1 MYEHFNPHLLTDAW
15 WQHVLMLIV
24 AAILGYIIGYRSR
37 KSEIDGLEVELANL
51 GTAVDDCERS
61 RKVVAPVVTA
71 PVVTAP
77 VVATI
82 AAAAVVTAPVVA
94 AAPVAAFVAPV
105 VAAPVV
111 ATVSTKPDD
120 LKVVEG
126 IGPKIEGLLN
136 DAGIHTFAEL
146 ANTASERIKE
156 ILVAAGSRFQMHDP
170 GTWPKQSAMAR
181 DGKFDELKKWQDELN
196 KGKID

>member
-15 WQHVLMLIV
+15 WQHLLMLIV

-61 RKVVAPVVTA
+61 RKVVAPVV
-71 PVVTAP
+71 
-77 VVATI
+77 ATI
-82 AAAAVVTAPVVA
+82 AAAAVVAAPVVAAPVVA

-105 VAAPVV
+105 IAAI
-111 ATVSTKPDD
+111 STKPDD

-136 DAGIHTFAEL
+136 DAGIYTFAEL

-170 GTWPKQSAMAR
+170 GTWPQQSAMAR
-181 DGKFDELKKWQDELN
+181 DGKLDELKKWQDELN

>member
-61 RKVVAPVVTA
+61 RKVT
-71 PVVTAP
+71 TS
-77 VVATI
+77 VVA
-82 AAAAVVTAPVVA
+82 
-94 AAPVAAFVAPV
+94 APV

-111 ATVSTKPDD
+111 TAIAAAVPVAAFVAAVVAAPVVAAISTKPDD

-136 DAGIHTFAEL
+136 DAGIYTFAEL

-156 ILVAAGSRFQMHDP
+156 ILVAAGPRFQMHDP
-170 GTWPKQSAMAR
+170 GTWPQQSAMAR

>member
-15 WQHVLMLIV
+15 WQHLLMLIV
-24 AAILGYIIGYRSR
+24 AAILGFIIGYRSR
-37 KSEIDGLEVELANL
+37 KSEIDGLEVEFANL

-61 RKVVAPVVTA
+61 RKVVAA
-71 PVVTAP
+71 PVVTAS
-77 VVATI
+77 VV
-82 AAAAVVTAPVVA
+82 AAAAAFV
-94 AAPVAAFVAPV
+94 APVAAFVAPV
-105 VAAPVV
+105 VAVPIMA
-111 ATVSTKPDD
+111 AVSTKPDD

-136 DAGIHTFAEL
+136 DAGIYTFAEL

-170 GTWPKQSAMAR
+170 GTWPQQSAMAR
-181 DGKFDELKKWQDELN
+181 DGKLDELKKWQDELN

>member
-15 WQHVLMLIV
+15 WQHLLMLIV

-37 KSEIDGLEVELANL
+37 KSEIEGLEIELANL

-61 RKVVAPVVTA
+61 RKVAVAA

-77 VVATI
+77 VVANI
-82 AAAAVVTAPVVA
+82 AAAA
-94 AAPVAAFVAPV
+94 V

-111 ATVSTKPDD
+111 AAAVVAAAVVAAPVVAAISTKPDD

-136 DAGIHTFAEL
+136 NAGIHTFAEL

>member
-15 WQHVLMLIV
+15 WQHLLMLIV
-24 AAILGYIIGYRSR
+24 AAILGFIIGYRSR
-37 KSEIDGLEVELANL
+37 KSEIDGLEVELTNL

-61 RKVVAPVVTA
+61 RKVVAPVV
-71 PVVTAP
+71 
-77 VVATI
+77 ATI
-82 AAAAVVTAPVVA
+82 AAAAVVAAPVVAAPVVAAPVVA

-105 VAAPVV
+105 IAAI
-111 ATVSTKPDD
+111 STKPDD

-136 DAGIHTFAEL
+136 DAGIYTFAEL

-156 ILVAAGSRFQMHDP
+156 ILVAAGPRFQMHDP
-170 GTWPKQSAMAR
+170 GTWPQQSAMAR
-181 DGKFDELKKWQDELN
+181 DGKLDELKKWQDELN